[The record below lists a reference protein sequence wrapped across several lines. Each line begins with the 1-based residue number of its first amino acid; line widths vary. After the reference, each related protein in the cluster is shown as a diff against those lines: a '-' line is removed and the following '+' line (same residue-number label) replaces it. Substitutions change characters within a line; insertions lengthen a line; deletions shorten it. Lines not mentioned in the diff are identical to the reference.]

1 MPFSHIGPVQPPR
14 KHNTCGQAAKL
25 TSPAH
30 FCTLNDKMTALKPIS
45 PMPAA
50 RLFTSGEVQ
59 KIVGLTQRRL
69 GYWDETALARPR
81 GRPAQGSGSRRLYTL
96 LDVVQLK
103 LITRLRQSGLS
114 LQKIRRALGSMSD
127 FADEPAP
134 LAELEVITD
143 GNRILIR
150 RSNEKILDP
159 LSRQYVLCLPLAG
172 LLDEIEQ
179 QVTAVPS
186 GGIDQLSDNRHVEGV
201 LQ

>member
-1 MPFSHIGPVQPPR
+1 M
-14 KHNTCGQAAKL
+14 
-25 TSPAH
+25 
-30 FCTLNDKMTALKPIS
+30 
-45 PMPAA
+45 
-50 RLFTSGEVQ
+50 
-59 KIVGLTQRRL
+59 
-69 GYWDETALARPR
+69 
-81 GRPAQGSGSRRLYTL
+81 
-96 LDVVQLK
+96 
-103 LITRLRQSGLS
+103 
-114 LQKIRRALGSMSD
+114 
-127 FADEPAP
+127 ADEPAP

-186 GGIDQLSDNRHVEGV
+186 GGIDQLSDNRYVEGV